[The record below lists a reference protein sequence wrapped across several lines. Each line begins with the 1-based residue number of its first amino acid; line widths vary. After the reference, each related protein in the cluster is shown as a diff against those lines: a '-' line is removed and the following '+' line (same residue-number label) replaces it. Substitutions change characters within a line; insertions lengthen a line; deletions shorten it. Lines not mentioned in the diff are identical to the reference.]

1 MKFVFRLLKDQLRL
15 NQEPVF
21 LPGGPRALL
30 VLDGGLTVEHETGN
44 QHLPADTAWVGSDQ
58 VAYLPGALGA
68 TLIRW
73 ELVSAEGGGHGGKL
87 RSAPKAESSVLLSTE
102 IELDPAFEWL
112 LRCDL
117 VAFPAGTEAPWHVH
131 QGPGL
136 RYVLAGEL
144 DAIGPGGVHKI
155 HKPGDAF
162 LENGVDE
169 EVRAGMSKTE
179 ATSFARGLLLPRALK
194 SRGSTRLVKPDDWG
208 TSRGQTYHVY
218 SERFIDLPV

>member
-1 MKFVFRLLKDQLRL
+1 MKFVFRILKDQLRP

-21 LPGGPRALL
+21 LPRGPRSLL
-30 VLDGGLTVEHETGN
+30 VLEGDLTVEHETGN
-44 QHLPADTAWVGSDQ
+44 QHLGSDTGWVGEEQ
-58 VAYLPGALGA
+58 IAYLAGTQGA

-73 ELVSAEGGGHGGKL
+73 ELVSANGDGQSGKL
-87 RSAPKAESSVLLSTE
+87 LSAPKATSEVLLNTE

-117 VAFPAGTEAPWHVH
+117 VTFPAGTEAPWHMH

-136 RYVLAGEL
+136 RYLLAGEL

-169 EVRAGMSKTE
+169 AVRAGMSKTE

-208 TSRGQTYHVY
+208 TSKGQTYHVY
-218 SERFIDLPV
+218 CERFIDLPS

>member
-1 MKFVFRLLKDQLRL
+1 MKFVFRLLKDQLRPS
-15 NQEPVF
+15 QEPVF
-21 LPGGPRALL
+21 LPGGPRAVL
-30 VLDGGLTVEHETGN
+30 VLEGDLTLEHETGN
-44 QHLPADTAWVGSDQ
+44 QHLPTHSGWVADDQ
-58 VAYLPGALGA
+58 IAFLAGPKGA
-68 TLIRW
+68 TLVRW
-73 ELVSAEGGGHGGKL
+73 ELVSEDGGGHSGKL
-87 RSAPKAESSVLLSTE
+87 RSAPKAESSVLLSAE

-117 VAFPAGTEAPWHVH
+117 VTFPAGTEAPWHVH

-144 DAIGPGGVHKI
+144 DAIGPGGVSKVHKI
-155 HKPGDAF
+155 GDAF

-169 EVRAGMSKTE
+169 EVRAGMSKTG